1 MSLRTSSTHT
11 PLRIG
16 VTGGIACGKTA
27 ASNVFRSLGITVID
41 ADIIARKVVEPGSS
55 LLPKLVEVFGSD
67 ILSEDGSLNR
77 KRLRDIVF
85 SDKKALSA
93 LNALIHPAIHAE
105 LEREANLASS
115 VYTVLVIPLLFEHH
129 LESFVD
135 RILVL
140 DVKEETQ
147 IKRVMERDGS
157 SRAVAEEILK
167 NQISREKRREL
178 ADDLIETDG
187 LLLSELKELVL
198 NLHKK
203 YLQLAAKRN

>member
-1 MSLRTSSTHT
+1 M
-11 PLRIG
+11 
-16 VTGGIACGKTA
+16 
-27 ASNVFRSLGITVID
+27 
-41 ADIIARKVVEPGSS
+41 
-55 LLPKLVEVFGSD
+55 
-67 ILSEDGSLNR
+67 
-77 KRLRDIVF
+77 
-85 SDKKALSA
+85 
-93 LNALIHPAIHAE
+93 
-105 LEREANLASS
+105 
-115 VYTVLVIPLLFEHH
+115 
-129 LESFVD
+129 
-135 RILVL
+135 L

-157 SRAVAEEILK
+157 SREIAKEILK

>member
-1 MSLRTSSTHT
+1 MTSSTVQNHI

-41 ADIIARKVVEPGSS
+41 ADIIARQVVEPGSK
-55 LLPKLVEVFGSD
+55 LLPKLVEIFSDD
-67 ILSEDGSLNR
+67 ILNKDGSLNR
-77 KRLRDIVF
+77 KRLREIVF
-85 SDKKALSA
+85 SDKKARAA
-93 LNALIHPAIHAE
+93 LNAMIHPAIHAE
-105 LEREANLASS
+105 LERQANLATSA
-115 VYTVLVIPLLFEHH
+115 YTVLVIPLLFEHH

-157 SRAVAEEILK
+157 SREIAKEILK

>member
-1 MSLRTSSTHT
+1 MSIPKSSTHT

-41 ADIIARKVVEPGSS
+41 ADIIARKVVEPGSK
-55 LLPKLVEVFGSD
+55 LLCELVKIFGND
-67 ILSEDGSLNR
+67 ILNPDGSLNR
-77 KRLRDIVF
+77 KRLRDLVF
-85 SDKKALSA
+85 SDKKALAA
-93 LNALIHPAIHAE
+93 LNALMHPAIHAE
-105 LEREANLASS
+105 LERQANLASS

-157 SRAVAEEILK
+157 SREIAKEILK

-198 NLHKK
+198 NLHTK
-203 YLQLAAKRN
+203 YLQLAVKRN

>member
-1 MSLRTSSTHT
+1 MSSNTVQNHI

-41 ADIIARKVVEPGSS
+41 ADIIARQVVEPGSK
-55 LLPKLVEVFGSD
+55 LLPKLVEVFSDD
-67 ILSEDGSLNR
+67 ILNKDGSLNR
-77 KRLRDIVF
+77 KRLREIVF
-85 SDKKALSA
+85 SDKKALAA
-93 LNALIHPAIHAE
+93 LNAMIHPAIHAE
-105 LEREANLASS
+105 LERQANLATSA
-115 VYTVLVIPLLFEHH
+115 YTVLVIPLLFEHH

-157 SRAVAEEILK
+157 SREIAKEILK
-167 NQISREKRREL
+167 NQISR
-178 ADDLIETDG
+178 
-187 LLLSELKELVL
+187 
-198 NLHKK
+198 
-203 YLQLAAKRN
+203 

>member
-1 MSLRTSSTHT
+1 MSIPKSSTHT

-27 ASNVFRSLGITVID
+27 TSNVFRSLGITVID
-41 ADIIARKVVEPGSS
+41 ADIIARKVVEPGSK
-55 LLPKLVEVFGSD
+55 LLCELVKIFGND
-67 ILSEDGSLNR
+67 ILNPDGSLNR
-77 KRLRDIVF
+77 KRLRDLVF
-85 SDKKALSA
+85 SDKKALAA
-93 LNALIHPAIHAE
+93 LNALMHPAIHAE
-105 LEREANLASS
+105 LERQANLASS

-157 SRAVAEEILK
+157 SREIAKEILK

-198 NLHKK
+198 NLHTK
-203 YLQLAAKRN
+203 YLQLAVKRN

>member
-1 MSLRTSSTHT
+1 MSSNTAQNHI

-41 ADIIARKVVEPGSS
+41 ADIIARQVVEPGSK
-55 LLPKLVEVFGSD
+55 LLPKLVEIFSDD
-67 ILSEDGSLNR
+67 ILNKDGSLNR
-77 KRLRDIVF
+77 KRLREIVF
-85 SDKKALSA
+85 SDKKALAA
-93 LNALIHPAIHAE
+93 LNAMIHPAIHAE
-105 LEREANLASS
+105 LERQANLATSA
-115 VYTVLVIPLLFEHH
+115 YTVLVIPLLFEHH

-157 SRAVAEEILK
+157 SREIAKEILK

>member
-1 MSLRTSSTHT
+1 MSIPKSSTHT

-41 ADIIARKVVEPGSS
+41 ADIIARKVVEPGSK
-55 LLPKLVEVFGSD
+55 LLCELVKVFGAD
-67 ILSEDGSLNR
+67 ILSADGSLNR

-85 SDKKALSA
+85 SDKKALAA
-93 LNALIHPAIHAE
+93 LNALMHPAIHAE

-157 SRAVAEEILK
+157 SREIAKEILK

>member
-1 MSLRTSSTHT
+1 MATHTSSAHV
-11 PLRIG
+11 PFRVGI
-16 VTGGIACGKTA
+16 TGGIACGKTA
-27 ASNVFRSLGITVID
+27 ASDVFRSLGITVID
-41 ADIIARKVVEPGSS
+41 SDIIAREVVEPGSA
-55 LLPKLVEVFGSD
+55 LLPKLVKTFGTD
-67 ILSEDGSLNR
+67 ILTEDGFLNR

-85 SDKKALSA
+85 SDKAALSQ
-93 LNALIHPAIHAE
+93 LNAMIHPAIHAE
-105 LEREANLASS
+105 LERQANLAQS

-157 SRAVAEEILK
+157 SREIAMEILK

-198 NLHKK
+198 NLHQK
-203 YLQLAAKRN
+203 YLQLAAKRH